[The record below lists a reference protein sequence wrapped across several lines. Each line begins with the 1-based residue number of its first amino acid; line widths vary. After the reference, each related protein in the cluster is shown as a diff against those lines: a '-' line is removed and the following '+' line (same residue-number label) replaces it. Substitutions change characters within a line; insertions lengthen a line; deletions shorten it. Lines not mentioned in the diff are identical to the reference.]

1 MKSSHLNRIVTGIV
15 VNTERALEIVFF
27 PFFMKMMLSLLV
39 PYTLK
44 RPNIRLLPMLSA
56 RDKAAL
62 SVYQANMSTPAIS
75 TPVHTTWH
83 SPPPASG

>member
-1 MKSSHLNRIVTGIV
+1 MKSSHLNCIVTGIV
-15 VNTERALEIVFF
+15 VNTERTLEIVFF
-27 PFFMKMMLSLLV
+27 LFFMKMMLSLLV

-62 SVYQANMSTPAIS
+62 SMHQANMSTPAMS
-75 TPVHTTWH
+75 TPAMSTPAHTT
-83 SPPPASG
+83 